1 MMEESNL
8 SQQDLECANVALAQ
22 DPTTLGKVLQSNDAN
37 KWEASMEDEHN
48 FVLVDET

>member
-22 DPTTLGKVLQSNDAN
+22 DMKVDT
-37 KWEASMEDEHN
+37 
-48 FVLVDET
+48 FP

>member
-8 SQQDLECANVALAQ
+8 SQQDLECAQ